1 MITLLLADAEM
12 EWYRSGDRTILL
24 DRYRGG
30 PEDLL
35 TDTRRG
41 RPDVVHSFLNMS
53 LRSPLR
59 GKGLEVMVHTRQD
72 KLLIF
77 GQDASV
83 PADYLQFLQLLD
95 PLMRNGSIGEGEA
108 AIRLLDASF
117 EKVVDGRNVLVFSPQ
132 GRRSDLSKVLKS
144 KEEGWTAVIGGFTE
158 GDFLS
163 PVYQRADE
171 VVSLGGELLT
181 VPLVLCQALNALE

>member
-1 MITLLLADAEM
+1 M
-12 EWYRSGDRTILL
+12 
-24 DRYRGG
+24 
-30 PEDLL
+30 
-35 TDTRRG
+35 
-41 RPDVVHSFLNMS
+41 
-53 LRSPLR
+53 
-59 GKGLEVMVHTRQD
+59 HTRQD

-77 GQDASV
+77 GKDASV
-83 PADYLQFLQLLD
+83 PVNYLQFLQLLD

-117 EKVVDGRNVLVFSPQ
+117 EKVVYGRKVLVFSPR
-132 GRRSDLSKVLKS
+132 GRRSDLSKVLKN

-171 VVSLGGELLT
+171 VVSLGDKLLT